1 MQIICKCKIL
11 KSKATL
17 TVPIAKV
24 CSIIYNPS
32 MPELEINCFSAVPK
46 YSKNAN
52 STIFWIT

>member
-1 MQIICKCKIL
+1 MQIICKCEIL

-32 MPELEINCFSAVPK
+32 MAELETNWFSAVP
-46 YSKNAN
+46 
-52 STIFWIT
+52 